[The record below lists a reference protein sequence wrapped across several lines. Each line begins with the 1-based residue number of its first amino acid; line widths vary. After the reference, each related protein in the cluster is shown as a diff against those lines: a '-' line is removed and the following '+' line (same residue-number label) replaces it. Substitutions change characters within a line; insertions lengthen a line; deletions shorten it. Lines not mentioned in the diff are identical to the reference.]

1 METLYVQLV
10 PLLLVAFR
18 LSGLFVF
25 APMLTGI
32 AIPAKVK
39 ILLCFIMAVALFGLV
54 RPNMPAAL
62 PGDILSLGALVL
74 GEIVIGA
81 VIGLLALIPVVAV
94 QLGGVVIGQQMGLSL
109 ATVFDP
115 STESES
121 EITSELLLHGAM
133 TIFILFGGLEV
144 LFLALAKSFT
154 AAPVGGWGEGWTSH
168 ATSALSMVTGAL
180 GSGMELALRVSTPVL
195 GIILIET
202 IASGMVMKTMPQMN
216 IMSIGFGLKVLLG
229 FGALILA
236 LNAIDDA
243 VGGHIMHSSKLLF
256 AWPYTPAEAPG
267 AASGGVT
274 GG

>member
-1 METLYVQLV
+1 MESLLIQIV
-10 PLLLVAFR
+10 PLVLVAFR
-18 LSGLFVF
+18 LSGLFIF
-25 APMLTGI
+25 APMLTGV
-32 AIPAKVK
+32 AIPVKVK
-39 ILLCFIMAVALFGLV
+39 VLLCFIMAVALFGLV
-54 RPNMPAAL
+54 RPTMPAAI
-62 PGDILSLGALVL
+62 PGDAFSLAALAI
-74 GEIVIGA
+74 GEVVIGA
-81 VIGLLALIPVVAV
+81 IIGLLALIPVVAV

-121 EITSELLLHGAM
+121 EITAELLLHGAM
-133 TIFILFGGLEV
+133 TIFIIFGGLEI

-154 AAPVGGWGEGWTSH
+154 AVPVGGFTLASH
-168 ATSALSMVTGAL
+168 APSALTMVTGTL

-236 LNAIDDA
+236 LHAIDDA
-243 VGGHIMHSSKLLF
+243 VGGHIAESTRVLF
-256 AWPYTPAEAPG
+256 AWPAPPPSAPA
-267 AASGGVT
+267 AATVGVLH
-274 GG
+274 G